1 MSVALV
7 IDRISGISNQE
18 PMKTGIEVTIGLSL
32 SIWNHLYKMIF
43 LSEN

>member
-18 PMKTGIEVTIGLSL
+18 PMKQGVEVTVGLSL
-32 SIWNHLYKMIF
+32 SIFNHLYKMVF